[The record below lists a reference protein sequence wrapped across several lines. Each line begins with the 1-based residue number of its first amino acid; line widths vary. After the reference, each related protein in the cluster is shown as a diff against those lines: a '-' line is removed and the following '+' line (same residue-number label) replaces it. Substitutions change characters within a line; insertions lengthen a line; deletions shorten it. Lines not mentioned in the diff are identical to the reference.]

1 MDKKF
6 LESLEK
12 PLNYVTIFDKL
23 YHGVTETN
31 KLIGIGLDD
40 LDDQQRE
47 DLIETYGKLRDEEIK
62 EVQEAIANK
71 DRDNLVKELLDVL
84 IVVGYEYYLRKKCV
98 FYTNTKP
105 SFNIGEDFKW
115 LFSLNAG
122 FASIIHLEMILRI
135 TQNLLQGMNINLE
148 DAVHEVLDENLSKFP
163 TLEELNE
170 IVIQPDIIQWQ
181 CTQLES
187 ERYQGVH
194 CKEVV
199 DSKGETRLTFWCT
212 HEYGKDKLKY
222 LKPISYQKCNLNN
235 IWLD

>member
-23 YHGVTETN
+23 YQGVIETN

-47 DLIETYGKLRDEEIK
+47 DLIETYGKLRNEEIK
-62 EVQEAIANK
+62 EVQEAINNK
-71 DRDNLVKELLDVL
+71 DRNNLVKELLDVL
-84 IVVGYEYYLRKKCV
+84 IVVGYEYYLRKKYA

-105 SFNIGEDFKW
+105 SFNIEEDFKW
-115 LFSLNAG
+115 LLWNNENYKG
-122 FASIIHLEMILRI
+122 VMNQENILIFA
-135 TQNLLQGMNINLE
+135 QKLLQSMDINLE
-148 DAVHEVLDENLSKFP
+148 KAVDAVLKENLSKFP
-163 TLEELNE
+163 TLGELNS
-170 IVIQPDIIQWQ
+170 VVVQPDIIQWQ
-181 CTQLES
+181 CDQLEG

-199 DSKGETRLTFWCT
+199 DNQGETRLTFWCT
-212 HEYGKDKLKY
+212 HEYGKAKLKY
-222 LKPISYQKCNLNN
+222 LKPISYQKCDLSN